1 MTDYILLTLIIV
13 FIVDLSG
20 FDQTII
26 GFASRVTRRRVTDV
40 MPFTCSLCMSWW
52 SGLILA
58 LIRNEFTFET
68 IALVA
73 LLSFLSF
80 PISRLLI
87 FIYDS
92 IIKIIN
98 IISRWID

>member
-1 MTDYILLTLIIV
+1 MIDYILLTLIIV

-26 GFASRVTRRRVTDV
+26 DFASRITRRRVTDV

-52 SGLILA
+52 CGLALA

-98 IISRWID
+98 ILSRWTN